1 MALLSYLIDILLHI
15 DKYLD
20 GLVADYGLLVY
31 GVLFLVIFIETGLIV
46 MPFLPGDS
54 LLFATG
60 ALVAMGTLNL
70 YWLLGLLISAAILGD
85 TLNYWIGRS
94 IGQRAHSLS
103 WVNQQHLDKAQD
115 FYQTY
120 GPKTIVLARFVPIV
134 RSFAPF
140 VAGIGEMSYAKFISF
155 NMIGGV
161 AWVLVCGGAGYFF
174 GNIPQVKQHFELVIL
189 AIIVISFLPIVFE
202 LLKAQVK
209 AKD

>member
-1 MALLSYLIDILLHI
+1 MELLSHLIDILLHI

-140 VAGIGEMSYAKFISF
+140 VAGVGEMSYAKFISF

>member
-1 MALLSYLIDILLHI
+1 MELLSHLIDILLHI

-120 GPKTIVLARFVPIV
+120 GAKTIVLARFVPIV

-140 VAGIGEMSYAKFISF
+140 VAGVGEMSYAKFISF
-155 NMIGGV
+155 NIIGGV

-189 AIIVISFLPIVFE
+189 AIIVISFLPILIE
-202 LLKAQVK
+202 LFKARRKSQ
-209 AKD
+209 A

>member
-1 MALLSYLIDILLHI
+1 MELLSHLIDILLHI

-60 ALVAMGTLNL
+60 ALVVMGTLNL

-120 GPKTIVLARFVPIV
+120 GAKTIVLARFVPIV

-155 NMIGGV
+155 NIIGGV

-202 LLKAQVK
+202 LLKAQAK

>member
-1 MALLSYLIDILLHI
+1 MELLSHLIDILLHI

-20 GLVADYGLLVY
+20 GLVVDYGLLVY
-31 GVLFLVIFIETGLIV
+31 GVLFLVIFIETGLFV

-60 ALVAMGTLNL
+60 ALVAMGSLNL

-140 VAGIGEMSYAKFISF
+140 VAGIGEMSYTKFISF
-155 NMIGGV
+155 NIIGGV

-202 LLKAQVK
+202 FLKAQGK
-209 AKD
+209 TKD